1 MAAVPPMPHSVEP
14 PLRGS
19 FATLAEA
26 MDAAAVQFGD
36 HEAYV
41 EDSRRITFGDWIG
54 AADALAAHLAE
65 RGVRPGDVVALMLPP
80 CIDYA
85 VCYAAVVRLGAVV
98 TGLNTRLGAR
108 EVAAIVDRAQP
119 VLVIRDEQLDLAPL
133 PANVQVMARADL
145 AAAGAGPGR
154 PVGAGTRPVSA
165 RPDDPV
171 VIIWTSGTSG
181 LPKGAWFDHPGL
193 HAAVASA
200 GVLSRPFDRRLSST
214 PFAHAGYMAKVWEQ
228 LAWATTLV
236 ISPTP
241 WSADDTV
248 RLLDHER
255 ITVAGAVPTQ
265 WTKVV
270 EHPGLV
276 HVDRSQLR
284 LCVSATAPP
293 TPELVDRMASRLGCP
308 AVVRYAMTEAPSITG
323 TEPGDPP
330 DALLHSVGRPQ
341 AGVEV
346 DLRDE
351 AGRPVPAG
359 EPGRVHVRS
368 AGAMRGYW
376 RDEER
381 TAEVLGADGWLR
393 SGDVGRWDAAGNLV
407 LVGRTSDMYI
417 RGGYNVYPLEV
428 ENVLAEHPSV
438 ASASVV
444 GVMAPVIGEIGVAFV
459 VPDAHAPR
467 PEATELQ
474 AWCRSLLTDYK
485 VPDEV
490 VFVDSLPLTAML
502 KVDKTALR
510 ARADAPGR

>member
-1 MAAVPPMPHSVEP
+1 MPPASDPVES

-19 FATLAEA
+19 FATLGEA
-26 MDAAAVQFGD
+26 MEAAAVQLRD

-41 EDSRRITFGDWIG
+41 EDGRRITFGNWIG
-54 AADALAAHLAE
+54 AADALAATLAE
-65 RGVRPGDVVALMLPP
+65 RGVRAGDVVALMLPP

-85 VCYAAVVRLGAVV
+85 VCYAAAVRMGAVV
-98 TGLNTRLGAR
+98 TGINTRLGPR
-108 EVAAIVDRAQP
+108 EVAAIVDRAEP
-119 VLVIRDEQLDLAPL
+119 VLVIRDEQLPLARL
-133 PANVQVMARADL
+133 PAHAPVMARADL
-145 AAAGAGPGR
+145 AAACAGPVLPAR
-154 PVGAGTRPVSA
+154 PASA

-171 VIIWTSGTSG
+171 VIIWTSGTTG
-181 LPKGAWFDHPGL
+181 LPRGAWFDHPAL
-193 HAAVASA
+193 HAAVDSA

-228 LAWATTLV
+228 LAWATTIV

-265 WTKVV
+265 WAKALD
-270 EHPGLV
+270 HPQLAQA
-276 HVDRSQLR
+276 DRSQLR
-284 LCVSATAPP
+284 LCVTATAPP
-293 TPELVDRMASRLGCP
+293 TPELVERMAVQLGCP

-330 DALLHSVGRPQ
+330 DALFHSVGRPQ

-346 DLRDE
+346 DLRDG

-359 EPGRVHVRS
+359 EAGRVHVRS

-376 RDEER
+376 RDEEH

-393 SGDVGRWDAAGNLV
+393 SGDVGRWDADGNLV
-407 LVGRTSDMYI
+407 LVGRASDMYI

-428 ENVLAEHPSV
+428 ENVLVEHPAV
-438 ASASVV
+438 AGASVV

-459 VPDAHAPR
+459 VPDAHAPQ
-467 PEATELQ
+467 PQATELQ
-474 AWCRSLLTDYK
+474 AWCRRHLTDYK

-490 VFVDSLPLTAML
+490 VFVDALPLTAML
-502 KVDKTALR
+502 KVDKAALR
-510 ARADAPGR
+510 AMADAPGG